1 METMFD
7 TLLQLPLFQGLGPED
22 FTTIIEKVK
31 LHFVKHRSGETFI
44 QSGRTCDQLL
54 FLLKG
59 EVSCNTVSPDRKVT
73 FIERI
78 EAPYVFEPQSLFGMS
93 TRYVSSYTA
102 SGEVH
107 TVSVS
112 KALVMSELFRY
123 DIFRLNYMNIISNR
137 AQTFYSRLWETI
149 PTETEKKIAHFL
161 LNHTERPY
169 GEKILKVKMEDLA
182 TLLDDTRLHV
192 SRALNSLQDS
202 QLATLHRKEIRIPD
216 LKRLTETILGQMGA

>member
-44 QSGRTCDQLL
+44 QSGRPCDQLL

-59 EVSCNTVSPDRKVT
+59 AADCHTVSPDGKVV
-73 FIERI
+73 FIEQI

-102 SGEVH
+102 HGEVH

-137 AQTFYSRLWETI
+137 AQTFYSRLWESV
-149 PTETEKKIAHFL
+149 PAETEKKIAHFL
-161 LNHTERPY
+161 LNHTERPH

-192 SRALNSLQDS
+192 SRALNNLQAN
-202 QLATLHRKEIRIPD
+202 QLVTLHRKEIRIPD
-216 LKRLTETILGQMGA
+216 LKRLAETILEP

>member
-31 LHFVKHRSGETFI
+31 LHFVKHRSGETFV
-44 QSGRTCDQLL
+44 QSGQTCDQLL

-59 EVSCNTVSPDRKVT
+59 EAACNTVSPDGKVV
-73 FIERI
+73 FIEQV

-93 TRYVSSYTA
+93 TRYVSSYKA
-102 SGEVH
+102 HGQVH

-137 AQTFYSRLWETI
+137 AQTFYNRLWEPV
-149 PTETEKKIAHFL
+149 PTDTEKKIVHFL
-161 LNHTERPY
+161 LNHTERLT
-169 GEKILKVKMEDLA
+169 GEKVLKVKMEDLA
-182 TLLDDTRLHV
+182 LALDDTRLHV
-192 SRALNSLQDS
+192 SRALNTLQDK
-202 QLATLHRKEIRIPD
+202 QLVTLQRKEIRIPD
-216 LKRLTETILGQMGA
+216 LKRLVETILG

>member
-7 TLLQLPLFQGLGPED
+7 TLLQLPLFQGLGAED

-44 QSGRTCDQLL
+44 QSGQTCDQLL

-59 EVSCNTVSPDRKVT
+59 EVACNTVSPDGKVV
-73 FIERI
+73 FIEQV

-93 TRYVSSYTA
+93 TCYVSSYKA
-102 SGEVH
+102 HGQVH

-137 AQTFYSRLWETI
+137 AQTFYNRLWEPV
-149 PTETEKKIAHFL
+149 PTETEKKIVHFL
-161 LNHTERPY
+161 LNHTERLA
-169 GEKILKVKMEDLA
+169 GEKVLKVKMEDLA
-182 TLLDDTRLHV
+182 LALDDTRLHV
-192 SRALNSLQDS
+192 SRALNTLQGK
-202 QLATLHRKEIRIPD
+202 QLVTLQRKEIRIPD
-216 LKRLTETILGQMGA
+216 LKRLVETILG

>member
-22 FTTIIEKVK
+22 FTMIIEKVK

-44 QSGRTCDQLL
+44 ESGQPCDQLL

-59 EVSCNTVSPDRKVT
+59 EVAGHTVSPDGKVI
-73 FIERI
+73 FIEQI
-78 EAPYVFEPQSLFGMS
+78 EAPHVFEPQSLFGMS

-102 SGEVH
+102 HGEVH

-112 KALVMSELFRY
+112 KALVMNELFKY

-137 AQTFYSRLWETI
+137 AQTFYNRLWEPV
-149 PTETEKKIAHFL
+149 PTDTEKKIVHFL
-161 LNHTERPY
+161 LNHTERLS
-169 GEKILKVKMEDLA
+169 GEKVLKVKMEDLA
-182 TLLDDTRLHV
+182 SVLDDTRLHV
-192 SRALNSLQDS
+192 SRALNDLQDK
-202 QLATLHRKEIRIPD
+202 QLVTLQRKEIRIPD
-216 LKRLTETILGQMGA
+216 LKRLVETILD

>member
-31 LHFVKHRSGETFI
+31 LHFVKHRSGETFV
-44 QSGRTCDQLL
+44 QSGQTCDQLL

-59 EVSCNTVSPDRKVT
+59 EVACNTVSPDGKVV
-73 FIERI
+73 FIEQI

-93 TRYVSSYTA
+93 TCYVSSYKA
-102 SGEVH
+102 HGQVH

-137 AQTFYSRLWETI
+137 AQTFYNRLWEPV
-149 PTETEKKIAHFL
+149 PTETEKKIVHFL
-161 LNHTERPY
+161 LNHTERLA
-169 GEKILKVKMEDLA
+169 GEKVLKVKMEDLA
-182 TLLDDTRLHV
+182 LALDDTRLHV
-192 SRALNSLQDS
+192 SRALNNLQAHH
-202 QLATLHRKEIRIPD
+202 LVTLHRKEIRIPD
-216 LKRLTETILGQMGA
+216 LKRLAETILD